1 MQFGRLHPLVRLRG
15 YDPSPAGDRVSV
27 NGSSAGGL
35 LSTRVSPT
43 AMAMRVVEL
52 IRQHGLDA
60 GAHLTEQWV
69 ADELQISRTPARRA
83 LTYLT
88 EIGLVE
94 RTPRRGF
101 HLARPAAEL
110 ARVSLPADGDDD
122 EQLYFRI
129 IDDHLGG
136 RFVDAFTTTELSQR
150 YGLTA
155 RQANLVLARMESEDL
170 IRRRA
175 ARGWEFVRALTTNE
189 AHDQSYRFRL
199 IIEPSGLREPT
210 FAVDA
215 DAFALHR
222 SQQESL
228 LHGNAVLL
236 SRSELFRYNASF
248 HEMLAD
254 CSNNAY
260 LADAVRRVNRMRR
273 MIEYN
278 HQSDRSRVVGQ
289 AREHLRLLD
298 LLEAGDTGAAA
309 EFMYAHLDTVRE
321 LKTGIRH

>member
-1 MQFGRLHPLVRLRG
+1 M
-15 YDPSPAGDRVSV
+15 AAT
-27 NGSSAGGL
+27 NGSPAGGL

-43 AMAMRVVEL
+43 SLAMRVINL
-52 IRQHGLDA
+52 IKDQNLDV

-69 ADELQISRTPARRA
+69 ADSLDVSRTPARRA
-83 LTYLT
+83 LSFLV

-101 HLARPAAEL
+101 HLAMPAAEL
-110 ARVSLPADGDDD
+110 ARIALAPDGDQD

-136 RFVDAFTTTELSQR
+136 RFTEDFTTTQLCQR
-150 YGLTA
+150 YGLTT

-175 ARGWEFVRALTTNE
+175 ARGWEFVRTLSTKE

-199 IIEPSGLREPT
+199 IIEPAGLREPG
-210 FAVDA
+210 FHIDE
-215 DAFALHR
+215 DQFALHR
-222 SQQESL
+222 RQQESL
-228 LHGNAVLL
+228 LHGNILL
-236 SRSELFRYNASF
+236 ISRSELFRYNAGF
-248 HEMLAD
+248 HEMLAE
-254 CSNNAY
+254 CSGNAY

-278 HQSDRSRVVGQ
+278 HQADRSRIVVQ

-298 LLEAGDTGAAA
+298 LLESGDNEQAA
-309 EFMYAHLDTVRE
+309 EFMYTHLDIVRE
-321 LKTGIRH
+321 MKTGIPHEPPS

>member
-1 MQFGRLHPLVRLRG
+1 M
-15 YDPSPAGDRVSV
+15 VSTS
-27 NGSSAGGL
+27 GSSHGGL

-43 AMAMRVVEL
+43 SLAMRVIDL
-52 IRQHGLDA
+52 IRDHNLEA
-60 GAHLTEQWV
+60 GAHVTEQWV
-69 ADELQISRTPARRA
+69 ADALDVSRTPARRA
-83 LTYLT
+83 LSFLADV
-88 EIGLVE
+88 GLVE
-94 RTPRRGF
+94 RTPRRGY
-101 HLARPAAEL
+101 HLTLSSDEL
-110 ARVSLPADGDDD
+110 GRVALDTEGDDD

-136 RFVDAFTTTELSQR
+136 RFTDDFTTTELCHR
-150 YGLTA
+150 YGLTN

-175 ARGWEFVRALTTNE
+175 GRGWEFVRTLSTRE

-199 IIEPSGLREPT
+199 IIEPAGLREPGFT
-210 FAVDA
+210 IDPE
-215 DAFALHR
+215 AFALHR
-222 SQQESL
+222 RQQESL
-228 LHGNAVLL
+228 LHGNIVLL

-278 HQSDRSRVVGQ
+278 HQADRSRLVVQ
-289 AREHLRLLD
+289 AREHLALLD
-298 LLEAGDTGAAA
+298 LLEGGDNDAAA
-309 EFMYAHLDTVRE
+309 RFMYTHLDVVRE
-321 LKTGIRH
+321 LKTGISHTP

>member
-1 MQFGRLHPLVRLRG
+1 MCPATGS
-15 YDPSPAGDRVSV
+15 PS
-27 NGSSAGGL
+27 GGL

-43 AMAMRVVEL
+43 ALAMQVIDL
-52 IRQHGLDA
+52 IRRHELDT

-69 ADELQISRTPARRA
+69 ADSLDISRTPARKA
-83 LTYLT
+83 LSFLVD
-88 EIGLVE
+88 IGLVE

-101 HLARPAAEL
+101 HLLMPATEL
-110 ARVSLPADGDDD
+110 RQFNLAADEDTD

-136 RFVDAFTTTELSQR
+136 RFTDDFTTTQLCQR
-150 YGLTA
+150 YGLTT
-155 RQANLVLARMESEDL
+155 RQANLVLSRMESEDL

-175 ARGWEFVRALTTNE
+175 GRGWEFVRTLSTRE

-199 IIEPSGLREPT
+199 IIEPAGLREPG
-210 FAVDA
+210 FRVDA

-222 SQQESL
+222 RQQESL
-228 LHGNAVLL
+228 LHGNIVLL
-236 SRSELFRYNASF
+236 SRSELFRYNSTF
-248 HEMLAD
+248 HEMLAE

-278 HQSDRSRVVGQ
+278 HQADRSRLVAQ

-298 LLEAGDTGAAA
+298 LLEEGDNEEAA
-309 EFMYAHLDTVRE
+309 EFMHTHLDAVRE
-321 LKTGIRH
+321 LKTGIPPHH